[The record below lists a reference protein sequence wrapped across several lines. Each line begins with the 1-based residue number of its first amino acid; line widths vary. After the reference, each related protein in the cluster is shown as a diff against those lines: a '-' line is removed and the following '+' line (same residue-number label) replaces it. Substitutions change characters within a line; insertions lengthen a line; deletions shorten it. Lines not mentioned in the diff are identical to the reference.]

1 MSGASSVCS
10 EVPGV
15 PSAQLPFLQVP
26 QAGILARCARPRTAS
41 RTWTTHSQAPHAGL
55 CGRGL
60 CDVKRAQHVGLSP
73 VISG

>member
-1 MSGASSVCS
+1 MSGVSSVNS

-15 PSAQLPFLQVP
+15 ASCPAAVLVSPSSWNTTA
-26 QAGILARCARPRTAS
+26 LARCARPRTAS

-60 CDVKRAQHVGLSP
+60 CD
-73 VISG
+73 